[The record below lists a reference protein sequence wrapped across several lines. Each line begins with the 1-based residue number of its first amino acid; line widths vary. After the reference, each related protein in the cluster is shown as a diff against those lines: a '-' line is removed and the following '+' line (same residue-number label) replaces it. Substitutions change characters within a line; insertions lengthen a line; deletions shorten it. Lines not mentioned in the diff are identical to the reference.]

1 MAYWSKIL
9 FTIPKSPVLVIVV
22 TRRLNDS
29 LVMLSIDRAMLVVT
43 RFSFYFGNSAILNKT
58 S

>member
-1 MAYWSKIL
+1 MAYWLKIL

-22 TRRLNDS
+22 TKRLNEAEYPQS
-29 LVMLSIDRAMLVVT
+29 RVGG
-43 RFSFYFGNSAILNKT
+43 FSFYFGNSAIPNKT